1 MKYLLHAAL
10 VLVATLPSAGPAEA
24 RPVPE
29 PHTAAAV
36 LAADNGWGDA
46 ETRGDVAFVDALL
59 ADGYRTIGH
68 DGKVRTKADV
78 LASTRARGGTPAR
91 AAEVA
96 AWRAQHPT
104 QGNVALFGDTAVLT
118 WVTAGATDSGKVM
131 SCDIFVYR
139 GGRWR
144 AIYSQHSDA

>member
-1 MKYLLHAAL
+1 MKHLLL
-10 VLVATLPSAGPAEA
+10 ATLALAVAAPATAEA
-24 RPVPE
+24 RPAPE

-36 LAADNGWGDA
+36 LAADNAWGDA

-78 LASTRARGGTPAR
+78 LTSTRARGGTPQR

-104 QGNVALFGDTAVLT
+104 EGTVALFGDTAVLT
-118 WVTAGATDSGKVM
+118 WVTAGATNAGMVK

-139 GGRWR
+139 DGHWH
-144 AIYSQHSDA
+144 AVYSQHSDA

>member
-1 MKYLLHAAL
+1 MKYLLHITLAL
-10 VLVATLPSAGPAEA
+10 AVTLPCAGAADA
-24 RPVPE
+24 RPARE

-59 ADGYRTIGH
+59 AAGYRTIGH

-78 LASTRARGGTPAR
+78 LASTRSRGGTPAR

-104 QGNVALFGDTAVLT
+104 QGTVALFGDTAVLT
-118 WVTAGATDSGKVM
+118 WMSTGPTNPGLVR

-139 GGRWR
+139 DGRWR

>member
-1 MKYLLHAAL
+1 MKRLPHTALALAAIL
-10 VLVATLPSAGPAEA
+10 APAGAAEA
-24 RPVPE
+24 RPAPE
-29 PHTAAAV
+29 PRTAAAV
-36 LAADNGWGDA
+36 LAADNAWGDA

-78 LASTRARGGTPAR
+78 LAGTRARGGTPQR

-104 QGNVALFGDTAVLT
+104 KGEVALFGDTAVLT
-118 WVTAGATDSGKVM
+118 WVTAGTTNPAMVM

-139 GGRWR
+139 GGRWH

>member
-1 MKYLLHAAL
+1 MKYLLHTALAL
-10 VLVATLPSAGPAEA
+10 VVTLPSAGTAEVRPA
-24 RPVPE
+24 PE
-29 PHTAAAV
+29 PRTAAAV

-59 ADGYRTIGH
+59 SDGYRSIGH
-68 DGKVRTKADV
+68 DGKVRTKV
-78 LASTRARGGTPAR
+78 EILASTRAKGGTPAR

-118 WVTAGATDSGKVM
+118 WMTAGTTNAGMVM

-139 GGRWR
+139 DGRWR

>member
-1 MKYLLHAAL
+1 MKYLLHTAL
-10 VLVATLPSAGPAEA
+10 ALAVIVPLTGTAEA
-24 RPVPE
+24 RPAPE
-29 PHTAAAV
+29 PRTAAAV

-46 ETRGDVAFVDALL
+46 EARGDVAFIDALL
-59 ADGYRTIGH
+59 SDGYRTIGH

-78 LASTRARGGTPAR
+78 LASSRAKGGTPAR
-91 AAEVA
+91 AAEIA

-104 QGNVALFGDTAVLT
+104 QGSVALFGDTAVLT

-139 GGRWR
+139 GGRWH
-144 AIYSQHSDA
+144 AVYSQHSDA

>member
-1 MKYLLHAAL
+1 MKYLLHTAL
-10 VLVATLPSAGPAEA
+10 ALAATLPCAGKAEA
-24 RPVPE
+24 RPAPE
-29 PHTAAAV
+29 PRTAAAV

-78 LASTRARGGTPAR
+78 LASTRAHVGTPQR

-104 QGNVALFGDTAVLT
+104 EGTVALFGDTAVLT
-118 WVTAGATDSGKVM
+118 WMTAGSAGPTTVR

-139 GGRWR
+139 DGRWH

>member
-1 MKYLLHAAL
+1 MKYLLHTAL
-10 VLVATLPSAGPAEA
+10 TLAVIVPLTGTAEA
-24 RPVPE
+24 RPAPE

-46 ETRGDVAFVDALL
+46 EARGDVAFIDALL
-59 ADGYRTIGH
+59 SDGYRTIGH

-78 LASTRARGGTPAR
+78 LASSRAKGGTPAR
-91 AAEVA
+91 AAEIA

-104 QGNVALFGDTAVLT
+104 QGKVALFGDTAVLT
-118 WVTAGATDSGKVM
+118 WMTAGTTNAGMVM

-139 GGRWR
+139 DGRWR

>member
-1 MKYLLHAAL
+1 MKYLLHTVLALAAI
-10 VLVATLPSAGPAEA
+10 VPPTGTAEA
-24 RPVPE
+24 RPAPE
-29 PHTAAAV
+29 PRTAAAV

-46 ETRGDVAFVDALL
+46 ETRGDIAFVDALL

-78 LASTRARGGTPAR
+78 LASTRTKGGTLAR

-118 WVTAGATDSGKVM
+118 WITSGATNPGMVM

-139 GGRWR
+139 DGRWH
-144 AIYSQHSDA
+144 AVYSQHSDA

>member
-1 MKYLLHAAL
+1 MKYLHHTAL
-10 VLVATLPSAGPAEA
+10 ALMATLPSAGTAEA
-24 RPVPE
+24 RPAPE
-29 PHTAAAV
+29 PRTAAAV

-46 ETRGDVAFVDALL
+46 ETRGDVASIDALL

-78 LASTRARGGTPAR
+78 LASTRTKGGTPAR
-91 AAEVA
+91 AAEIA

-104 QGNVALFGDTAVLT
+104 QGIVALFGDTAVLT
-118 WVTAGATDSGKVM
+118 WVSAGTTNPGMVM

-139 GGRWR
+139 DGRWH